1 MLNQLHKDSE
11 IQKICVFQNVYNKKK
26 TFWTGHENE

>member
-11 IQKICVFQNVYNKKK
+11 IRVFQNVYNKKK
-26 TFWTGHENE
+26 TFWAGHENE

>member
-11 IQKICVFQNVYNKKK
+11 IQKICVFQNVYNKK